1 MINIKHYFSKPSTK
15 LKSIPT
21 PYLSTSVVNVGL
33 SALILGLSL
42 TLSGCG
48 GGSSTETTSTPS
60 VPAAEEL
67 PAETGQVMIVI
78 RDDEE
83 DFLSYDI
90 EVLSIDLVKV
100 DGTQVSVAPNT
111 ARVDFIQYTDLSELF
126 SMNSIPAG
134 RYNQI
139 SFTLDYSSASII
151 VQDEHGDS
159 YQASAQNSDGDAI
172 TTFPLS
178 LVLAD
183 DEPLVISKGKISAL
197 TLDLD
202 LASSNQIV
210 SFNPA
215 IVQVE
220 PFVNVTLGSDDER
233 EHRAR
238 GLLQSVD
245 SDNNTITLAVK
256 PLRKKQ
262 GDFGELTLNVD
273 ETTLY
278 EIDGEE
284 VVNADALA
292 TLASLALD
300 SPVVAFGEVTLV
312 DDERSF
318 IASKIVA
325 GTSVAWA
332 EQDTFRGV
340 VTARSS
346 DSITISGVVLA
357 PDDRAALHS
366 QALTLTYNE
375 ATQFT
380 GFNQQSLSDSS
391 LSVGQHVRALGDFDD
406 EQTFNAGDGI
416 VHIKLSQ
423 LTGQVVQISPLAIDV
438 NKLNRKP
445 IDSYD
450 FTGTGLTTEQDADP
464 NNYDIT
470 TNNLTIADL
479 AAEDW
484 LTVRGYVNDFAQAP
498 DDFTAKSLIK
508 KDIQN
513 TIANFKAYWAAGT
526 DSVTIDSDTNQI
538 NWDESNARQKMTL
551 RGVPQN
557 LANDKVVNSI
567 ISEVEQGRFAIK
579 ERGIGIHYYAIY
591 NDFVSALNAELTAGK
606 QVKQITSKGSYDE
619 SITGIKALAVSVI
632 IQ

>member
-1 MINIKHYFSKPSTK
+1 MINIKHFFSKQSTK
-15 LKSIPT
+15 LKQSST
-21 PYLSTSVVNVGL
+21 PYLSASVINVGL
-33 SALILGLSL
+33 SALILGLSVIL
-42 TLSGCG
+42 AGCG
-48 GGSSTETTSTPS
+48 GSSAETTPATS
-60 VPAAEEL
+60 VPVAEEVL
-67 PAETGQVMIVI
+67 EETGQVMIVI

-90 EVLSIDLVKV
+90 EVLSIDLVNV

-134 RYNQI
+134 HYNKI

-151 VQDEHGDS
+151 VQDDNGDS

-183 DEPLVISKGKISAL
+183 DEPLVINKGKISAL

-210 SFNPA
+210 SFSPA

-220 PFVNVTLGSDDER
+220 PFVNVTLGTDDER

-245 SDNNTITLAVK
+245 TDNNTITLAVK

-262 GDFGELTLNVD
+262 GDFGEFTLNVD

-278 EIDGEE
+278 EIDGED

-292 TLASLALD
+292 ILASLAVD

-312 DDERSF
+312 DDQRSF

-325 GTSVAWA
+325 GSSVAWA
-332 EQDTFRGV
+332 GQDTFRGV
-340 VTARSS
+340 ITARSS
-346 DSITISGVVLA
+346 DSITMSGVVLA
-357 PDDRAALHS
+357 PEERQAVHS
-366 QALTLTYNE
+366 QTLTLTYDE
-375 ATQFT
+375 TTQFT
-380 GFNQQSLSDSS
+380 GFNQQNLSDSS
-391 LSVGQHVRALGDFDD
+391 LSIGQHLRALGDFDD
-406 EQTFNAGDGI
+406 EQTFNAGEGI
-416 VHIKLSQ
+416 IHIKLSQ
-423 LTGQVVQISPLAIDV
+423 LTGQVVQTSPLAIDV
-438 NKLNRKP
+438 SRLNRKP
-445 IDSYD
+445 IDSYN

-464 NNYDIT
+464 NSYDIT
-470 TNNLTIADL
+470 TNNLTITDL

-498 DDFTAKSLIK
+498 DDFIAKSLIK
-508 KDIQN
+508 KDIQS
-513 TIANFKAYWAAGT
+513 TVAHFKAYWAAGT
-526 DSVTIDSDTNQI
+526 DSVTINSDTNQI
-538 NWDESNARQKMTL
+538 DWDESNARQKMTL

-557 LANDKVVNSI
+557 LANEKVVHAITSDA
-567 ISEVEQGRFAIK
+567 EQGRFAIK

-591 NDFVSALNAELTAGK
+591 ADFVSALNVELTAGK

-619 SITGIKALAVSVI
+619 SIAGIKAVAVSVV